1 LTLSLQEH
9 ICEKSLKDFKKASI
23 FCYRRFFISF
33 LNLGGL
39 ITMLSWKVISCFYG
53 HQESLV
59 ALSNTSKSIK
69 TTRLVH
75 REEIGSQALF
85 AEEEAF

>member
-1 LTLSLQEH
+1 
-9 ICEKSLKDFKKASI
+9 
-23 FCYRRFFISF
+23 
-33 LNLGGL
+33 
-39 ITMLSWKVISCFYG
+39 MLSWKVISCFYG

-75 REEIGSQALF
+75 REEIGSPALF